1 MTGNAGDMALFIFN
15 GRGPTEEEIAL
26 GTPDLSEAKSLP
38 RHVEKCALR
47 YRIFTRRQ
55 AEQGQDIAQ
64 IKYMVVALILAIFLT
79 SPQLR
84 EFLSWA
90 SKYILGA

>member
-1 MTGNAGDMALFIFN
+1 MAGNLGDMALVIFN

-55 AEQGQDIAQ
+55 AEQSQDITQ
-64 IKYMVVALILAIFLT
+64 VKYMMVVLSFLVLIT
-79 SPQLR
+79 SPQIR
-84 EFLSWA
+84 DIFIWA
-90 SKYILGA
+90 QKIL